1 MKLDPK
7 QMRQVMV
14 AMAMGSQFVGAS
26 VAGAIIGWAIDQ
38 YLESQPM
45 GTVFGGILGVISGVM
60 MIIRYQ
66 NRLEL

>member
-26 VAGAIIGWAIDQ
+26 VAGTII
-38 YLESQPM
+38 
-45 GTVFGGILGVISGVM
+45 
-60 MIIRYQ
+60 
-66 NRLEL
+66 